1 MNGRL
6 RMNVL
11 DLDLAG
17 FVRKRGRMLYAC
29 VVLCTLGFSMKDGA
43 RKRIKLDLGGA
54 WVFED
59 YQ

>member
-1 MNGRL
+1 
-6 RMNVL
+6 MNVL